1 MNEAL
6 LLLYMNASLC
16 SLKLGQGSRAKK
28 YGRKVGFYEQLRS
41 SVGRVMKLVGAGRV
55 PKTLDS

>member
-41 SVGRVMKLVGAGRV
+41 SVARVMKLVGAERV